1 MLRTI
6 MKHGKE
12 TKEESSGAQAIEKPS
27 DGSRTARTSLPSI
40 VKDAQARYPD
50 YSTTA
55 GGQRG

>member
-1 MLRTI
+1 